1 MYVGTDF
8 PGITIVKNT
17 FGMSTNMKLEPNKGI
32 PRHIILLMSA
42 IAGLTVANLY
52 YAQPLLEM
60 MRADLGTNDSLANM
74 IAVVT
79 QVGYALGLLLIVPT
93 GDLFSRRKIIV
104 VCMSIA
110 ALMTFT
116 IARSGNIYTIWAAS
130 LAMGAC
136 SIVPQLFIP
145 VAGQFSKPEHKSR
158 NMGFVLSGLL
168 TGILAARVISGMVG
182 EWMGW
187 RMMYYIAGGIMIACL
202 ALTLWTMPQMQK
214 NFSGSYAGLMR
225 SVGHIFLA
233 HPNIRFNALRAA
245 FGFGSTLS
253 FWACLAFHLAGNPFH
268 AGSDA
273 VGYLGLCGVASAVV
287 ASGIGKYIPRYGTR
301 RFCIVGSTCQ
311 IAAWIVAYVFSH
323 SYLGLIV
330 SLILVDSGLQCLQL
344 SNQSACIQ
352 EVPEAANRVNTI
364 FMTTYFIGGSLGTF
378 CAGQGWH
385 VAGWAGICFVGILFA
400 AASLAITIAKR
411 Q

>member
-1 MYVGTDF
+1 
-8 PGITIVKNT
+8 
-17 FGMSTNMKLEPNKGI
+17 MKLEPNKGI

-42 IAGLTVANLY
+42 MAGLTVANLY
-52 YAQPLLEM
+52 YVQPLLEM
-60 MRADLGTNDSLANM
+60 IRTQLDTTDSLANM

-79 QVGYALGLLLIVPT
+79 QVGYALGLLFIVPT
-93 GDLFSRRKIIV
+93 GDLISRRKIIV
-104 VCMSIA
+104 TCMLLAS
-110 ALMTFT
+110 LMTFT
-116 IARSGNIYTIWAAS
+116 IGLTSNIYTIWAAS

-145 VAGQFSKPEHKSR
+145 VAGQFSRPENKSR

-168 TGILAARVISGMVG
+168 TGILAARVISGIVG

-187 RMMYYIAGGIMIACL
+187 RMMYYIAGCIMLLCL
-202 ALTLWTMPQMQK
+202 ALTLWMMPQMQK
-214 NFSGSYAGLMR
+214 NFTGSYIGLMQ
-225 SVGHIFLA
+225 SVGRIFLD
-233 HPNIRFNALRAA
+233 HPAIRRNALRAA
-245 FGFGSTLS
+245 FGFGSTLA
-253 FWACLAFHLAGNPFH
+253 FWACLAFHLADAPFH

-287 ASGIGKYIPRYGTR
+287 ASGIGKYIPRYGTK
-301 RFCIVGSTCQ
+301 RFCIIGSVCQ
-311 IAAWIVAYVFSH
+311 IAAWIVAYTFGH
-323 SYLGLIV
+323 TYIGLII

-352 EVPEAANRVNTI
+352 EVPEASNRVNTI

-385 VAGWAGICFVGILFA
+385 IAGWTGICTIGFLFA
-400 AASLAITIAKR
+400 SISLAITYFSSPYTYKES
-411 Q
+411 